1 MIYNQLYHNWMI
13 CQSATND
20 ESKLYNDC
28 MKAGVHGFVIVG
40 TFWYKND
47 IINLQIQIFLYPNT
61 VIVLFNDASICS
73 LTQSEVMRRQFN
85 MTTIKLFCNLK
96 EKSFSRKR

>member
-47 IINLQIQIFLYPNT
+47 IINLQIQIFFYPNT
-61 VIVLFNDASICS
+61 VIVLLNDASIYS
-73 LTQSEVMRRQFN
+73 LRRQFN